1 MMGTGDWAA
10 MRSDLQDVV
19 ADNSVSITLRRG
31 ATTLAA
37 QTVRIART
45 RVSNIRNSPGA
56 QQSVGPV
63 VVVGDTTLD
72 IQVGDR
78 FTVANVLYEVEFV
91 RPNRRAMTAA
101 EVKAVQ

>member
-1 MMGTGDWAA
+1 MMSSSDWSA

-31 ATTLAA
+31 ANTLAA
-37 QTVRIART
+37 QTVRIVRT
-45 RVSNIRNSPGA
+45 RASNIRNSPGA
-56 QQSVGPV
+56 QQSVGPA
-63 VVVGDTTLD
+63 VVVGDIDLD
-72 IQVGDR
+72 IQAGDR

-91 RPNRRAMTAA
+91 RPNRRAITAA